1 MKKQNNI
8 DMNSYGLKHQHQKI
22 QKTKKL
28 MHLYKNKLTESLQE
42 SFIIILFSF
51 LSHRTQH
58 EYDVVGMRKQQARL
72 RFEIP

>member
-1 MKKQNNI
+1 
-8 DMNSYGLKHQHQKI
+8 
-22 QKTKKL
+22 